1 MQRSVSGDPRSDV
14 IDHVFR
20 FGGDTDQPVA
30 GDFNCDGVSTLGVFN
45 NGKWRI
51 DVNGDGRFTEG
62 DDSFFNFGQT
72 GDIAV
77 VGDFNGDGLDEVAVV
92 RGRDMIVDSNGN
104 GQLDATD
111 RVFEIEGEAGQ
122 VVVGDFNGDGID
134 EAAFYSSLRGLTEP
148 EARTATR

>member
-1 MQRSVSGDPRSDV
+1 M
-14 IDHVFR
+14 
-20 FGGDTDQPVA
+20 
-30 GDFNCDGVSTLGVFN
+30 GVFN
-45 NGKWRI
+45 KGKWRI
-51 DVNGDGRFTEG
+51 DVNGDGRFNEG
-62 DDSFFNFGQT
+62 DDSFFDFGQT

-92 RGRDMIVDSNGN
+92 RGRDLIVDSNGN

-148 EARTATR
+148 DAHTATR